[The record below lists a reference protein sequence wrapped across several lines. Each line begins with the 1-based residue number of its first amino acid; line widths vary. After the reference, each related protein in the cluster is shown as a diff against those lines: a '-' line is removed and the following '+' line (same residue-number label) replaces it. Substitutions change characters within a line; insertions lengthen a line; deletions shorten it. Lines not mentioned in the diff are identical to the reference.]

1 MGCIV
6 FLRGLTRLRKRRDVN
21 GFIVVFMVVITMAIV
36 NKSSFADANIP
47 DINGLAHICV
57 FTSDMTKA
65 LAFYTD
71 TLGFEVVHRTHLDSG
86 YGFGL
91 VRRGSCIIELLQ
103 PDDVNKVKSRTTG
116 PIDHIALE
124 VKDINTVVAKLKAKS
139 VSFST
144 PIIDD
149 PKMMG
154 GVRIAFFKG
163 ASGEVFELF
172 EYLKPIPTIH
182 NTKAAKG

>member
-1 MGCIV
+1 M
-6 FLRGLTRLRKRRDVN
+6 RTRRKAND
-21 GFIVVFMVVITMAIV
+21 FIVIFTVVITMAIA

-57 FTSDMTKA
+57 FTNDMTKA

-91 VRRGSCIIELLQ
+91 VRRGSCIIELLE

-124 VKDINTVVAKLKAKS
+124 VKDINTVVAKLKAKG

-154 GVRIAFFKG
+154 GVRIAFFRG
-163 ASGEVFELF
+163 PSGESFELF
-172 EYLKPIPTIH
+172 EYLKPVPALH
-182 NTKAAKG
+182 GTKGAKN

>member
-1 MGCIV
+1 M
-6 FLRGLTRLRKRRDVN
+6 RTKRNVN
-21 GFIVVFMVVITMAIV
+21 DFIVISVMVITMAIAD
-36 NKSSFADANIP
+36 KSSKADANIP
-47 DINGLAHICV
+47 DINGLAHICI
-57 FTSDMTKA
+57 FTGDMSRS

-71 TLGFEVVHRTHLDSG
+71 TLGFDVVHRTHLDSG
-86 YGFGL
+86 YGFSI

-103 PDDVNKVKSRTTG
+103 PDDANQMKSRESR

-124 VKDINTVVAKLKAKS
+124 VKDINTVVAKLRAKGIN
-139 VSFST
+139 FFT

-149 PKMMG
+149 PNLMG

-172 EYLKPIPTIH
+172 EYLKSVPALH
-182 NTKAAKG
+182 DTKAKKD

>member
-1 MGCIV
+1 MA
-6 FLRGLTRLRKRRDVN
+6 
-21 GFIVVFMVVITMAIV
+21 VITVVAS
-36 NKSSFADANIP
+36 NKSSKADTNIH

-57 FTSDMTKA
+57 FTGDMSKA
-65 LAFYTD
+65 VAFYTD
-71 TLGFEVVHRTHLDSG
+71 TLGFDVVHRAHLDSR
-86 YGFGL
+86 YDFSI

-103 PDDVNKVKSRTTG
+103 PDDANQMKSRESH

-124 VKDINTVVAKLKAKS
+124 VKDINTVVAGLKAKG
-139 VSFST
+139 VNFFT

-149 PKMMG
+149 PNLMG

-172 EYLKPIPTIH
+172 EYLKPVPALQGAQAQ
-182 NTKAAKG
+182 KD

>member
-1 MGCIV
+1 M
-6 FLRGLTRLRKRRDVN
+6 RTRRNVN
-21 GFIVVFMVVITMAIV
+21 DFIVIFMVVITMAIT
-36 NKSSFADANIP
+36 NKPSFANAKDTNIP

-57 FTSDMTKA
+57 FTSDMSKA
-65 LAFYTD
+65 LTFYTD

-91 VRRGSCIIELLQ
+91 VRRGSCIIELLE
-103 PDDVNKVKSRTTG
+103 PDGANQMKSRASR
-116 PIDHIALE
+116 PIDHIAIE
-124 VKDINTVVAKLKAKS
+124 VKDINTVVAKLKAKG

-149 PKMMG
+149 PNMMG
-154 GVRIAFFKG
+154 GVRIAFFTG

-172 EYLKPIPTIH
+172 EYLKPVPAIH
-182 NTKAAKG
+182 DAKAAKD

>member
-1 MGCIV
+1 M
-6 FLRGLTRLRKRRDVN
+6 RKKRNVN
-21 GFIVVFMVVITMAIV
+21 NFVLIFMVVITMAIA
-36 NKSSFADANIP
+36 NKSSFADVNTP

-57 FTSDMTKA
+57 FTSDMSKA

-124 VKDINTVVAKLKAKS
+124 VKDINTVVAKLKAKG

-149 PKMMG
+149 PNMMG

-172 EYLKPIPTIH
+172 EYLKPVPALH
-182 NTKAAKG
+182 GAKAKKE